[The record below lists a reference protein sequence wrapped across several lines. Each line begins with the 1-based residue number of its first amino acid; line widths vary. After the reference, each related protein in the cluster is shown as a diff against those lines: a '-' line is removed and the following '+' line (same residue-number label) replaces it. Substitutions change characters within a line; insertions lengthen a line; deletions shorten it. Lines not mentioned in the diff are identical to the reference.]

1 MTDSLRYI
9 VIEGPIGVGKTTLCE
24 LLAADWNARSIFE
37 EVEENPFLAKFYKDR
52 DTYAFQT
59 QIFFMLSRYR
69 QQKELSQLDLFS
81 NIVVSDYMFAK
92 DRIFASVNLTE
103 DEFTLYDKLS
113 QTLAPD
119 IPKPDLVVY
128 LQGSVDSLLRRI
140 SHRDR
145 PYEGDMSKSYLNR
158 LIDAYNDYFFRGR
171 MHPTLVVNTDNADF
185 RQRGADF
192 TGLLQAIELHAG
204 GVESY
209 VPYMGGRK

>member
-1 MTDSLRYI
+1 MSNLRYV

-24 LLAADWNARSIFE
+24 LLAIHWNARSIFE
-37 EVEENPFLAKFYKDR
+37 EVEENPFLSKFYKDK

-69 QQKELSQLDLFS
+69 QQRELSQLDLFS

-103 DEFTLYDKLS
+103 DEFMLYDKLS
-113 QTLAPD
+113 QTLVPD
-119 IPKPDLVVY
+119 VPKPDLVIY
-128 LQGSVDSLLRRI
+128 LQASVDSLLRRI

-158 LIDAYNDYFFRGR
+158 LVEAYNDYFFRGR

-185 RQRGADF
+185 RQKGVDF
-192 TGLLQAIELHAG
+192 DGLLKAMEIHAG

-209 VPYMGGRK
+209 VPHLGGRK